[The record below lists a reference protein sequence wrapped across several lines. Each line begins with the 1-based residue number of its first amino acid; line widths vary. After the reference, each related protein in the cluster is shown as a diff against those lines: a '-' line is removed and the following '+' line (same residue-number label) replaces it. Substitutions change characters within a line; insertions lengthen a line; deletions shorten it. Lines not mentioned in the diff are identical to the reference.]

1 MLLTKEVEI
10 KWHHSNK
17 KHYESKGYIFT
28 KYKDKFNVNIED
40 LLESSQVNIQ
50 TLCDYCL
57 QKGIEKICNKI
68 YSNYI
73 RDNKN
78 GIIHKDCCINCKNE
92 KTKESNLLI
101 YGVTNVN
108 YLEKVKQKKERTFM
122 NNYGYKNSLQSPD
135 VQEKIKQ
142 TNLLKYGVENPL
154 SNKDIIQ
161 KRKETNLIKYGV
173 ENCFQNLETQNKIK
187 ETNIEKY
194 GVDNPLKNSKI
205 RDKMK
210 STNLE
215 KYGDEI
221 MFKTIHF
228 KEISIQT
235 CLDKYGVEN
244 YRQTEECTQK
254 IIDTNLERYGCQFP
268 IQNNE
273 IKEKM
278 LNTLYKN
285 GNQKCSTQQN
295 YLNNLLNGELNFP
308 VNNCSL
314 DIAFPEE
321 NIYIEYQGSGHDLT
335 VQLNTTTQDEF
346 NKKERKR
353 YYFLKAKGWN
363 FIEIISRKD
372 YLPQD
377 EILLLMIDYAK
388 DYLSTGHSWIT
399 FDIDNYNIKTS
410 QFSINVNYGQLR
422 KIRKIA

>member
-1 MLLTKEVEI
+1 M
-10 KWHHSNK
+10 
-17 KHYESKGYIFT
+17 
-28 KYKDKFNVNIED
+28 
-40 LLESSQVNIQ
+40 
-50 TLCDYCL
+50 
-57 QKGIEKICNKI
+57 
-68 YSNYI
+68 
-73 RDNKN
+73 
-78 GIIHKDCCINCKNE
+78 
-92 KTKESNLLI
+92 
-101 YGVTNVN
+101 
-108 YLEKVKQKKERTFM
+108 
-122 NNYGYKNSLQSPD
+122 
-135 VQEKIKQ
+135 
-142 TNLLKYGVENPL
+142 
-154 SNKDIIQ
+154 
-161 KRKETNLIKYGV
+161 

-353 YYFLKAKGWN
+353 YYFLKSKGWN

-377 EILLLMIDYAK
+377 EILLLMMNRYHIPLQKYP
-388 DYLSTGHSWIT
+388 LQ
-399 FDIDNYNIKTS
+399 N
-410 QFSINVNYGQLR
+410 
-422 KIRKIA
+422 